1 MKYIIL
7 FLSFFVFLS
16 GVCGENVSVELVPDN
31 INAYVGDTF
40 NLDLVVKNIPT
51 DRKCGGFETT
61 ISYDSSILNLTNIAL
76 SDTSNTANLKEV
88 DVSAG
93 KIKLLWTSNEPYG
106 NFTIATLSFNALK
119 DGNDSVDLTQTS
131 VSDVNGVKYY
141 ITLKNS
147 NITIN
152 PLNQTLGTITLK
164 DFELNKNIDAVLSI
178 TGAKT
183 PIKNISGSI
192 SFKNITI
199 ENSPT
204 LMDIFCNNFS
214 YTIYNNNISFFIIPN
229 EKDENKT
236 IFNLLKIPVNVNDAN
251 YNISMDLTI
260 NGEQIKNITIKT
272 EEKQENISEYKGLVF
287 YVDSGYNE
295 ETNISIGYSKEI
307 KLKVY
312 NIDKNL
318 TNFSGYIFI
327 NSSLFDVS
335 DYGIPEYSAIYNRI
349 NTSNITLNNSHL
361 YFNISLTN
369 GTNGTFSI
377 LKFKLSSKINE
388 NISSIIYLENLSIYA
403 NDTKINLSIK
413 NLTVNIV
420 KRESNNPPKL
430 KIVYK
435 IVNNKEVHF
444 YAVGYDEDNDDL
456 KYVWD
461 FGDGKNSTDENPIH
475 IYSNYSIYKIG
486 CIVKDPLNGTDKVE
500 GIISIK
506 NINPV
511 NYSISND
518 SFMLDKQNENKTIYL
533 NITLK
538 NPLIH
543 NVDGYINFVDYGD
556 NYRPLK
562 TQYQVILKPNGTKNL
577 IIPINVSKSCEIKWN
592 VVYYPNIRSDT
603 RDSIDFKFYQWD
615 FEKKIEFK
623 SKPQVVINN
632 YTKIITLNN
641 TKIIL
646 KVNKVETVKNYVI
659 NKTLTTTSQNSM
671 PYYTF
676 ASLFGF
682 IIGIILIRFKIK

>member
-16 GVCGENVSVELVPDN
+16 GVCGENVSVELTPES

-40 NLDLVVKNIPT
+40 NLDLVVKNVPADT
-51 DRKCGGFETT
+51 KCGGFETT
-61 ISYDSSILNLTNIAL
+61 ISYDSSILNLTNITL
-76 SDTSNTANLKEV
+76 SGTSNTANLKTV
-88 DVSAG
+88 DVSSG
-93 KIKLLWTSNEPYG
+93 KISLLWMSNEPYG
-106 NFTIATLSFNALK
+106 NFTVATLSFKALK

-131 VSDVNGVKYY
+131 VSDANGVKYY

-164 DFELNKNIDAVLSI
+164 DFDLNKNIDAVLSI

-236 IFNLLKIPVNVNDAN
+236 IFNLLKIPVNVNNAN
-251 YNISMDLTI
+251 YNISMNLTI

-272 EEKQENISEYKGLVF
+272 EEEQENISEYKGLMF

-307 KLKVY
+307 KLKVC

-318 TNFSGYIFI
+318 TNFSGYLFI
-327 NSSLFDVS
+327 NNSLFDVS
-335 DYGIPEYSAIYNRI
+335 DYGISEYSDIYDRI
-349 NTSNITLNNSHL
+349 NTSNITFNNSYL
-361 YFNISLTN
+361 YFNISLIN

-377 LKFKLSSKINE
+377 LKFKLSPKINE

-403 NDTKINLSIK
+403 NDTKINLSVK

-430 KIVYK
+430 KIAYK

-444 YAVGYDEDNDDL
+444 YALGYDEDNDDL

-461 FGDGKNSTDENPIH
+461 FGDGKNSTEENPIH
-475 IYSNYSIYKIG
+475 IYSNYSIYKIR
-486 CIVKDPLNGTDKVE
+486 CIVNDPLNGTDEVE

-511 NYSISND
+511 NYTISND
-518 SFMLDKQNENKTIYL
+518 SFMLDKENENKTIYL

-538 NPLIH
+538 NPL
-543 NVDGYINFVDYGD
+543 NYKVDGYINFMDYGN
-556 NYRPLK
+556 NYHPPK
-562 TQYQVILKPNGTKNL
+562 TQYHIILNPNGTKNL
-577 IIPINVSKSCEIKWN
+577 IIPINVSKSCKIKWN
-592 VVYYPNIRSDT
+592 VVYYPNIRNNANSK
-603 RDSIDFKFYQWD
+603 IDIIFYQWD

-623 SKPQVVINN
+623 SKPPMVINN
-632 YTKIITLNN
+632 YTKVINFNN
-641 TKIIL
+641 TKVIL
-646 KVNKVETVKNYVI
+646 KVNKVETVRNYVI
-659 NKTLTTTSQNSM
+659 NKTITTTSQNSI
-671 PYYTF
+671 PYYSF
-676 ASLFGF
+676 ALLFGF
-682 IIGIILIRFKIK
+682 IVGVILIRFKIK